1 MEYPMDHFE
10 FLKNVFFFKDLS
22 NDEIK
27 LVLSVCHEESFHS
40 GDILF
45 TEGSKA
51 DRFYI
56 VLDGRVEVW
65 KNYLDPKPDLLAIHG
80 PGHFFGEM
88 ALVDE
93 LPRSATV
100 VAKDTT
106 TVLFLYRKDFHDLI
120 RSHSSIALSVMMS
133 MSFLVRSSNDA
144 FVDDLRRRNDELAAA
159 YSELEEIQT
168 DRLRNERLST
178 LGKFSSMILHDIRNP
193 ISMIK
198 GQTQLMLLDLQ
209 DENRLRRSIQAIV
222 TETTKLERLASEFL
236 DYSRGEIRLDFSIVH
251 PATLMA
257 KVEETVRQRL
267 ESEGIALVLQ
277 CDSTDPALIDEDRIL
292 RAILN
297 ITDNARKALVDVKD
311 KRLFIHASD
320 KGGQL
325 LIRIQDSGT
334 GMPQDVL
341 ARIYEPFYSA
351 SGHGGTGLGLL
362 IVKNIIE
369 AHGGTMSVESI
380 EGKGSTFTMQI
391 PKRA

>member
-1 MEYPMDHFE
+1 MNHFE
-10 FLKNVFFFKDLS
+10 FLKNVFFFKDLTD
-22 NDEIK
+22 DEVT
-27 LVLSVCHEESFHS
+27 LVLSACHEECFKPK
-40 GDILF
+40 DILF
-45 TEGSKA
+45 TEGSMA

-56 VLDGRVEVW
+56 ILDGQVEVW
-65 KNYLDPKPDLLAIHG
+65 KNYEDPKPDLLGTHG

-100 VAKDTT
+100 IATAPT
-106 TVLFLYRKDFHDLI
+106 TVLFLYRNDFHELI
-120 RSHSSIALSVMMS
+120 RTNSSIALSVMMS
-133 MSFLVRSSNDA
+133 MSYLVRSSNEA
-144 FVDDLRRRNDELAAA
+144 FVEDLRRRNDELEAA
-159 YSELEEIQT
+159 YTELEEIQS

-193 ISMIK
+193 ISIIK

-222 TETTKLERLASEFL
+222 MEAAKLERLASEFL

-251 PATLMA
+251 PASLIA
-257 KVEETVRQRL
+257 KVDDTIRPRL
-267 ESEGIALVLQ
+267 ESEGIRLELR
-277 CDSTDPALIDEDRIL
+277 CDTSEPALMDEDRIL

-297 ITDNARKALVDVKD
+297 ITDNARKALVESRD
-311 KRLFIHASD
+311 KRLCIHATD
-320 KGGQL
+320 EAGQL
-325 LIRIQDSGT
+325 RIMIQDSGS
-334 GMPQDVL
+334 GMSPDIL

-369 AHGGTMSVESI
+369 AHGGTMVVESTV
-380 EGKGSTFTMQI
+380 GKGSTFTMVI
-391 PKRA
+391 PKRV

>member
-1 MEYPMDHFE
+1 MDHFE
-10 FLKNVFFFKDLS
+10 FLKNVFFFKNLRD
-22 NDEIK
+22 DEVK
-27 LVLSVCHEESFHS
+27 LVLSVCHEENFHS

-45 TEGSKA
+45 NEGSKA

-56 VLDGRVEVW
+56 VLHGRVEVW
-65 KNYLDPKPDLLAIHG
+65 KNYKDPKPDLLGIHG

-100 VAKDTT
+100 VAKDET
-106 TVLFLYRKDFHDLI
+106 TVLFLYRKDFHELI
-120 RSHSSIALSVMMS
+120 RTHSSIALSVMMS

-144 FVDDLRRRNDELAAA
+144 FVEDLRRRNDELEAA
-159 YSELEEIQT
+159 YSELEEIQS

-193 ISMIK
+193 ISIIK
-198 GQTQLMLLDLQ
+198 GQTQLMLLNLQ

-222 TETTKLERLASEFL
+222 TEATKLERLASEFL

-251 PATLMA
+251 PCSLLT
-257 KVEETVRQRL
+257 KVEETVKQRL
-267 ESEGIALVLQ
+267 DAEGIILDLQ
-277 CDSTDPALIDEDRIL
+277 CHSSEPALFDEDRIQ

-297 ITDNARKALVDVKD
+297 ITDNARKALADTKD
-311 KRLFIHASD
+311 KHLSIHTSD
-320 KGGQL
+320 EAGQL
-325 LIRIQDSGT
+325 VIKVQDTGT
-334 GMPQDVL
+334 GMSPEVL

-362 IVKNIIE
+362 IVKNIVE
-369 AHGGTMSVESI
+369 AHGGTLSVEST
-380 EGKGSTFTMQI
+380 EGQGSTFTIRI
-391 PKRA
+391 PKRV

>member
-1 MEYPMDHFE
+1 MDYFG
-10 FLKNVFFFKDLS
+10 FLKNVFFFKNLS
-22 NDEIK
+22 DDEIGM
-27 LVLSVCHEESFHS
+27 VLAVCHEEVFSP
-40 GDILF
+40 GKLLF
-45 TEGSKA
+45 AEGAMA

-56 VLDGRVEVW
+56 VLEGQVEVY
-65 KNYLDPKPDLLAIHG
+65 KNYTDPKPDLLGTHG

-106 TVLFLYRKDFHDLI
+106 RVLFLYRNDFHQLI
-120 RSHSSIALSVMMS
+120 RAHSSIALSVMMS
-133 MSFLVRSSNDA
+133 MSYLVRSSNEA
-144 FVDDLRRRNDELAAA
+144 FVEDLRRRNDELEAA
-159 YSELEEIQT
+159 YTELEEIQT

-193 ISMIK
+193 ISIIK
-198 GQTQLMLLDLQ
+198 GQAQLMLLDLQ
-209 DENRLRRSIQAIV
+209 DEKRLRRSIQAIAS
-222 TETTKLERLASEFL
+222 ETAKLERLASEFL

-251 PATLMA
+251 PQSLLS

-267 ESEGIALVLQ
+267 EAEGVSLEIQCETAEPVLV
-277 CDSTDPALIDEDRIL
+277 DEDRIL

-297 ITDNARKALVDVKD
+297 ITDNARKALADADRKHLV
-311 KRLFIHASD
+311 IHAAD
-320 KGGQL
+320 DAGQL
-325 LIRIQDSGT
+325 VIKVQDSGK
-334 GMPQDVL
+334 GMGPEIL

-369 AHGGTMSVESI
+369 AHGGNLSVDTV
-380 EGKGSTFTMQI
+380 EGKGSTFTIRI
-391 PKRA
+391 PKRS

>member
-1 MEYPMDHFE
+1 MDHFE
-10 FLKNVFFFKDLS
+10 FLKNVFFFKDLNTS
-22 NDEIK
+22 EIK
-27 LVLSVCHEESFHS
+27 LVLSVCHEEYFHS

-56 VLDGRVEVW
+56 VLDGQVEVW
-65 KNYLDPKPDLLAIHG
+65 KNFKDPKPDLLAIHG

-100 VAKDTT
+100 VAKDST
-106 TVLFLYRKDFHDLI
+106 TVLFLYRKDFHELI
-120 RSHSSIALSVMMS
+120 RSHASIALSVMMS

-144 FVDDLRRRNDELAAA
+144 FVDDLRRRNSELEAA

-193 ISMIK
+193 ISIIK
-198 GQTQLMLLDLQ
+198 GQTQLMMLDLQ

-251 PATLMA
+251 PQSLLV
-257 KVEETVRQRL
+257 KVDETIRQRL
-267 ESEGIALVLQ
+267 EAEGIDLVLQ
-277 CDSTDPALIDEDRIL
+277 CTSSDPVLIDENRIL

-297 ITDNARKALVDVKD
+297 IIDNARKALVDTKEKHLV
-311 KRLFIHASD
+311 IQASD
-320 KGGQL
+320 ESDLL

-334 GMPQDVL
+334 GMPPDVL

-369 AHGGTMSVESI
+369 AHGGTMTVEST
-380 EGKGSTFTMQI
+380 EGRGSTFTMRI

>member
-1 MEYPMDHFE
+1 LEIFMDYFA
-10 FLKNVFFFKDLS
+10 FLKNVFFFKNLTEE
-22 NDEIK
+22 EIK
-27 LVLSVCHEESFHS
+27 VVLAVCHEEVFSP

-45 TEGSKA
+45 EEGAMA

-56 VLDGRVEVW
+56 VLDGQVEVW
-65 KNYLDPKPDLLAIHG
+65 KNYMDPKPDLLGIHG

-100 VAKDTT
+100 TAKDPTK
-106 TVLFLYRKDFHDLI
+106 VLFLFRKDFHELI
-120 RSHSSIALSVMMS
+120 RKHSSIALSVMMS
-133 MSFLVRSSNDA
+133 MSFLVRTSNEA
-144 FVDDLRRRNDELAAA
+144 FVEDLRRRNDELEAA

-193 ISMIK
+193 ISIIK
-198 GQTQLMLLDLQ
+198 GQAQLMLLNLQ
-209 DENRLRRSIQAIV
+209 DEKRLRRSIQAIA
-222 TETTKLERLASEFL
+222 TETAKLERLASEFL

-251 PATLMA
+251 PRSLMS

-267 ESEGIALVLQ
+267 ESEGVSLEIMCETAGPVLV
-277 CDSTDPALIDEDRIL
+277 DEDRIL

-297 ITDNARKALVDVKD
+297 IADNARKALVEAEK
-311 KRLFIHASD
+311 KQLIIHASD
-320 KGGQL
+320 EDGQL
-325 LIRIQDSGT
+325 VIKIQDSGK
-334 GMPQDVL
+334 GMGPEIL

-369 AHGGTMSVESI
+369 AHGGNLSVESV
-380 EGKGSTFTMQI
+380 EGKGSTFTIRI
-391 PKRA
+391 PKRS